1 MNPQNNK
8 KKLLNESASFNMPEK
23 KEREKSYFEEF
34 ITKLMGKVYLTKKT
48 FFGLDEQ
55 KIAII
60 VTPTMKIAAIVS
72 SPKKW
77 AAKFPQN
84 KKDIL
89 DSNTV
94 LNFANEHGF
103 DITFVAPTPKLKNK
117 LFTMFGDVMAVE
129 NISESKTR
137 NEYDMVLEE
146 LKKSSLPESV
156 KQWAIDNPE
165 KFIQNIEEVKK
176 LLK

>member
-8 KKLLNESASFNMPEK
+8 KKLLNESAYFNMPEK

-34 ITKLMGKVYLTKKT
+34 ITKLLGKVYLTKKS

-60 VTPTMKIAAIVS
+60 VTPTMKIAAVVS

-77 AAKFPQN
+77 ASRFPQVRQ
-84 KKDIL
+84 DIL
-89 DSNTV
+89 DTNTV
-94 LNFANEHGF
+94 IDFANEHGF
-103 DITFVAPTPKLKNK
+103 DITFVAPTPQLKGKLYS
-117 LFTMFGDVMAVE
+117 MFGDVMAEE
-129 NISESKTR
+129 NISESETR
-137 NEYDMVLEE
+137 KEHEVVLEE
-146 LKKSSLPESV
+146 LKKSSLPDSV
-156 KQWAIDNPE
+156 KQWAVDNPE

>member
-1 MNPQNNK
+1 MGSQNNK

-23 KEREKSYFEEF
+23 KEREKSYFEDF
-34 ITKLMGKVYLTKKT
+34 ITKLLGKVFLTKKS

-60 VTPTMKIAAIVS
+60 VTPTMKIAAVVS

-77 AAKFPQN
+77 ASRFPQQRQ
-84 KKDIL
+84 DIL
-89 DSNTV
+89 DSDTV
-94 LNFANEHGF
+94 VNFANEYGF
-103 DITFVAPTPKLKNK
+103 DITFVAPTPQLRSR
-117 LFTMFGDVMAVE
+117 LYSMFGDVMVGE
-129 NISESKTR
+129 NISESKKR
-137 NEYDMVLEE
+137 DEYEVILEE
-146 LKKSSLPESV
+146 LNKSSLPESI
-156 KQWAIDNPE
+156 KKWAKDNPE

>member
-1 MNPQNNK
+1 MKPQKNK
-8 KKLLNESASFNMPEK
+8 KGLFESASFNVPEK

-34 ITKLMGKVYLTKKT
+34 ITKLLGKVYLTKKT
-48 FFGLDEQ
+48 FFGMDEQ

-60 VTPTMKIAAIVS
+60 VTPTMKIAAVVS

-77 AAKFPQN
+77 VVKFPQ
-84 KKDIL
+84 KRQDIL
-89 DSNTV
+89 SRDMIID
-94 LNFANEHGF
+94 FANEYGF
-103 DITFVAPTPKLKNK
+103 DITFVAPTPQLRTK
-117 LFTMFGDVMAVE
+117 LFTMFGDVMQEE
-129 NISESKTR
+129 NISESTER
-137 NEYDMVLEE
+137 NDYKLVLEE
-146 LKKSSLPESV
+146 LKKSSLPESI

>member
-1 MNPQNNK
+1 MTPQNNK
-8 KKLLNESASFNMPEK
+8 KKLLNESASFNVPEK

-34 ITKLMGKVYLTKKT
+34 ITKLMGKVYLTKKS

-60 VTPTMKIAAIVS
+60 VTPTMKIAAVIS

-77 AAKFPQN
+77 MSRFPQD
-84 KKDIL
+84 KREIL
-89 DSNTV
+89 DSTTV
-94 LNFANEHGF
+94 IDFANEHGF
-103 DITFVAPTPKLKNK
+103 DITFVAPTPKLKSK
-117 LFTMFGDVMAVE
+117 LYTMFGDVMAEE

-137 NEYDMVLEE
+137 NEHEIVLEE
-146 LKKSSLPESV
+146 RKKSSLPESV

-165 KFIQNIEEVKK
+165 KFIKNIEEVKK